1 MNEYHIYFEIF
12 GKKMGTS
19 IFADSEQLAIK
30 ALRQKIEIYRIE
42 LVVPP
47 PISDKD
53 KDMLSNLMN
62 IMGLK

>member
-1 MNEYHIYFEIF
+1 
-12 GKKMGTS
+12 MGTS